1 MTQESPQEAL
11 TYFHSLQDT
20 LLDMVAAEELFELG
34 ATVPDVMKKI
44 GINRSDAEALC
55 REVLTRAAE
64 TRLA

>member
-1 MTQESPQEAL
+1 MTQESLQEAL

-44 GINRSDAEALC
+44 GINRSDAEDL
-55 REVLTRAAE
+55 RNEI
-64 TRLA
+64 LAGSARPA